1 MATNGKRDPGYTMVC
16 NTEHGQI
23 ILSFGGK
30 TYTLKGVP
38 VFGVL
43 RRLQE
48 GAEAIAKREDDNRA
62 GFDLMQETLEWW
74 RYAAE
79 TLGVKLPP
87 VDEMPMGLAL
97 LGPQQEALTH
107 WLICSVPTQAPGR
120 GPQANG
126 TTKPRGTA
134 KAR

>member
-1 MATNGKRDPGYTMVC
+1 MAPDPGYTLVC
-16 NTEHGQI
+16 DSARGQV

-48 GAEAIAKREDDNRA
+48 NAEEIAKREDPERVGYDS
-62 GFDLMQETLEWW
+62 MVSTLEWW
-74 RYAAE
+74 RFAAE
-79 TLGVKLPP
+79 SLGVKLPP

-97 LGPQQEALTH
+97 AGPQQEALTH
-107 WLICSVPTQAPGR
+107 WFICSVPTPASGSQNGAQRPQKATQARKGSR
-120 GPQANG
+120 
-126 TTKPRGTA
+126 
-134 KAR
+134 